1 MALDHEP
8 FLVVLDGME
17 RILIAYAN
25 RDASHLRDD
34 DLDTKAANMVR
45 RGVRP
50 PGHTAQSF
58 VGQSYLRKTVDP
70 RVGPF
75 LRRLTRLKASRVLIS
90 SRLYPAD
97 LQTLDDAFTSQP
109 VSVSTTGEQRI
120 VATVGMPLP
129 GCFPL
134 FLVGLADA
142 DAVGL
147 WKRFGVSGS
156 ERELARCSAP
166 STTTRC

>member
-1 MALDHEP
+1 M
-8 FLVVLDGME
+8 
-17 RILIAYAN
+17 
-25 RDASHLRDD
+25 
-34 DLDTKAANMVR
+34 
-45 RGVRP
+45 
-50 PGHTAQSF
+50 
-58 VGQSYLRKTVDP
+58 DP

-75 LRRLTRLKASRVLIS
+75 LRRLTRLKASRGAHQLAALP
-90 SRLYPAD
+90 SRPPNARRRVHL
-97 LQTLDDAFTSQP
+97 
-109 VSVSTTGEQRI
+109 TTGQRLHYRRAARI

-156 ERELARCSAP
+156 ERELAGAVLAP